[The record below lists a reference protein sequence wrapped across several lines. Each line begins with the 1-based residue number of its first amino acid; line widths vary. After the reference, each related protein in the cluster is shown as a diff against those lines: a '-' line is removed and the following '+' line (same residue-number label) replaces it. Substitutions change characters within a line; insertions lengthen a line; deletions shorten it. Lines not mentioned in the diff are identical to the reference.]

1 MSQAAPQR
9 ANRDGLFTP
18 ERVVEAYRSGY
29 FPMAESR
36 VGPIS
41 WYSPDPR
48 AIIPLNEFN
57 VPRSLRR
64 EMRKSACTITVN
76 RAFER
81 VIGKCAEGRFPEDT
95 WISDDIVRVYTDL
108 HRMGI
113 AHSVE
118 TWEEGKLVGGLY
130 GVALGGAFFG
140 ESMFSRI
147 PNASKFAL
155 VSLVTRLNARG
166 YLLLDTQIM
175 NEHIRQFGAI
185 DVPRVRYLALLEEAL
200 PLEVEFTDRG

>member
-1 MSQAAPQR
+1 MSYAAPQGG
-9 ANRDGLFTP
+9 DGLFTP
-18 ERVVEAYRSGY
+18 ETVVEAYRSGY
-29 FPMAESR
+29 FPMADSR

-48 AIIPLNEFN
+48 AIIPLSGFN
-57 VPRSLRR
+57 IPRSLRR
-64 EMRKSACTITVN
+64 EMKKSDCTITVN

-81 VIGKCAEGRFPEDT
+81 VIGECAEGRFPEDT

-108 HRMGI
+108 HRMGV

-118 TWEEGKLVGGLY
+118 TWEEGRLVGGLH

-140 ESMFSRI
+140 ESMFSRR

-155 VSLVTRLNARG
+155 VSLVSRLNARG
-166 YLLLDTQIM
+166 YRLLDTQIM
-175 NEHIRQFGAI
+175 NEHIRQFGAVDI
-185 DVPRVRYLALLEEAL
+185 PRERYLDLLDEAL
-200 PLEVEFTDRG
+200 PIGVEFTGPG